1 MPISA
6 NPIHTV
12 RETGRAGMGAY
23 HWARNAV
30 EGAGDVAM
38 LLLHTAQ
45 RLNHRSFTKTRI
57 KDTIYQM
64 YAGGVLAIP
73 IVMMV
78 SLFMGM
84 VLALQTGIE
93 LGKFGQQDLIGSIV
107 SVAMCREMGPLITG
121 IILVAAVGSAMAAE
135 LGTMSVSEELTALD
149 VMTVDRVR
157 FLVLP
162 RVFALAVMCP
172 ILTIISDVIGIVGGE
187 IIAVERLGVS
197 PPLYITTTMD
207 ALRGQSLLGLPRD
220 IYVGVLKSFV
230 FGIVIAGVA
239 CSTGM
244 RATNGAQGVGDATRR
259 AVRTTILLIVV
270 LNYILTGMFF
280 GLIPE

>member
-1 MPISA
+1 
-6 NPIHTV
+6 
-12 RETGRAGMGAY
+12 
-23 HWARNAV
+23 
-30 EGAGDVAM
+30 
-38 LLLHTAQ
+38 
-45 RLNHRSFTKTRI
+45 
-57 KDTIYQM
+57 
-64 YAGGVLAIP
+64 
-73 IVMMV
+73 
-78 SLFMGM
+78 
-84 VLALQTGIE
+84 
-93 LGKFGQQDLIGSIV
+93 
-107 SVAMCREMGPLITG
+107 MCREMGPLITG